1 MPRVSASF
9 ALFLVLSLL
18 RAQSLHTEID
28 ALLNVEWLRYGY
40 CGVVVRDLQTGET
53 LYKRDSERMLI
64 PASNMKLLVT
74 AAALHR
80 LGPEYR
86 FRTRVWMRG
95 TLTPDGVLYG
105 DLILQGLGDATLEM
119 RGLETLA
126 QQVRQ
131 AGVQRVQGYLLY
143 DDSWLDAERYGFG
156 WSSDDEP
163 YGYQA
168 QMSALCAERNAIR
181 LYAKPATQAGEPA
194 QLRLEPATDYV
205 ELVNRTRTVERGAA
219 NTGIRATRTR
229 ARNQIIVDGT
239 LPLGSEEVFVGR
251 YSVENP
257 SRYAAHLFRQALQA
271 AGVVVERG
279 IVPALTPCIPPDK
292 GTTAWHG
299 ISAAGAF
306 FPSASVNGQARCIAL
321 TPFVPLSREAGEGE
335 RAAGRTA
342 ARSYTPLPQRGRG
355 AGGEGKKWAPPAHSE
370 PKRCTLISCIPL
382 SRPAGEGEH
391 AGEPPF
397 APTPLSHTVGEG
409 QGVRADKSNHLTLLA
424 EHLSPPMREVVAL
437 INKPSDNLITE
448 ITLKTLGKEVR
459 GEGTTAAGVQVL
471 REFLQS
477 AGLEMGAVH
486 VVDGSGLSR
495 INGVSA
501 ENFVRLLEYMHRS
514 PHAEAFRDS
523 LPVYGVDGTLRN
535 RLRGTPV
542 QGNGYAKTGSLNRVS
557 SLSGYLRTKSGRWL
571 AFSIIM
577 NAYNAAGSDAR
588 ALQDRLVQ
596 LLWERL

>member
-9 ALFLVLSLL
+9 VFFLVLSAL
-18 RAQSLHTEID
+18 RAQSLHAEID

-53 LYKRDSERMLI
+53 LYRRDAERVLI

-95 TLTPDGVLYG
+95 TLTPDGVLHG

-163 YGYQA
+163 FGYQA
-168 QMSALCAERNAIR
+168 QMSALCAERNAVR
-181 LYAKPATQAGEPA
+181 LYAKPAAQVGEPA
-194 QLRLEPATDYV
+194 LLRLEPDTDYV

-229 ARNQIIVDGT
+229 ARNQIIVEGT
-239 LPLGSEEVFVGR
+239 IPMGSEEVFVGR

-279 IVPALTPCIPPDK
+279 IVPALTPSPSPTGWERGVGAHGSAPYRSSSPALRERGIIPIAETYSTKTQAIEDPLLKVPPASRGNRTD
-292 GTTAWHG
+292 AR
-299 ISAAGAF
+299 
-306 FPSASVNGQARCIAL
+306 FPSRSGGNL
-321 TPFVPLSREAGEGE
+321 KEG
-335 RAAGRTA
+335 G
-342 ARSYTPLPQRGRG
+342 
-355 AGGEGKKWAPPAHSE
+355 
-370 PKRCTLISCIPL
+370 IP
-382 SRPAGEGEH
+382 EM
-391 AGEPPF
+391 
-397 APTPLSHTVGEG
+397 
-409 QGVRADKSNHLTLLA
+409 TLLA
-424 EHLSPPMREVVAL
+424 EHLSPPCARSSRSSTSPA
-437 INKPSDNLITE
+437 
-448 ITLKTLGKEVR
+448 
-459 GEGTTAAGVQVL
+459 TT
-471 REFLQS
+471 
-477 AGLEMGAVH
+477 
-486 VVDGSGLSR
+486 
-495 INGVSA
+495 
-501 ENFVRLLEYMHRS
+501 
-514 PHAEAFRDS
+514 
-523 LPVYGVDGTLRN
+523 
-535 RLRGTPV
+535 
-542 QGNGYAKTGSLNRVS
+542 
-557 SLSGYLRTKSGRWL
+557 
-571 AFSIIM
+571 
-577 NAYNAAGSDAR
+577 
-588 ALQDRLVQ
+588 
-596 LLWERL
+596 

>member
-1 MPRVSASF
+1 MPRVSVSF
-9 ALFLVLSLL
+9 AFFLVLSLL

-53 LYKRDSERMLI
+53 LYRRDSERMLI

-95 TLTPDGVLYG
+95 TLTPDGVLHG
-105 DLILQGLGDATLEM
+105 DLILQGLGDASLEM
-119 RGLETLA
+119 RGLESLA
-126 QQVRQ
+126 QQARQ

-163 YGYQA
+163 FGYQA
-168 QMSALCAERNAIR
+168 QMSALCAERNAVR
-181 LYAKPATQAGEPA
+181 LYAKPAAQVGEPA
-194 QLRLEPATDYV
+194 QLRLEPDTDYV
-205 ELVNRTRTVERGAA
+205 ELVNRTRTGERGAP
-219 NTGIRATRTR
+219 NTGVRATRTR
-229 ARNQIIVDGT
+229 ARNQIIIEGT
-239 LPLGSEEVFVGR
+239 LPLGGEEVFVGR
-251 YSVENP
+251 YAVENP

-279 IVPALTPCIPPDK
+279 IAPALTPSPSPTGWERGVGAHGSAPYRSSSPALRERGIIPIAETYSTKTQAIEDPLLKVPPASRGNRTD
-292 GTTAWHG
+292 AR
-299 ISAAGAF
+299 
-306 FPSASVNGQARCIAL
+306 FPSRSGGNL
-321 TPFVPLSREAGEGE
+321 KEG
-335 RAAGRTA
+335 G
-342 ARSYTPLPQRGRG
+342 
-355 AGGEGKKWAPPAHSE
+355 
-370 PKRCTLISCIPL
+370 IP
-382 SRPAGEGEH
+382 EM
-391 AGEPPF
+391 
-397 APTPLSHTVGEG
+397 
-409 QGVRADKSNHLTLLA
+409 TLLA

-459 GEGTTAAGVQVL
+459 GEGTTAVGVQVL

-486 VVDGSGLSR
+486 IVDGSGLSR
-495 INGVSA
+495 INGVSP

-577 NAYNAAGSDAR
+577 NAYNASGADAR
-588 ALQDRLVQ
+588 ALQDKLVQ
-596 LLWERL
+596 ILWERL

>member
-1 MPRVSASF
+1 MPRVSVSF
-9 ALFLVLSLL
+9 AFFLVLSLL

-28 ALLNVEWLRYGY
+28 ALLNVEWLHYGY
-40 CGVVVRDLQTGET
+40 CGVVVRDLQSGET
-53 LYKRDSERMLI
+53 LYKRDSERVLI
-64 PASNMKLLVT
+64 PASNMKLLIT

-163 YGYQA
+163 FGYQA

-181 LYAKPATQAGEPA
+181 LYAKPATQVGEPA
-194 QLRLEPATDYV
+194 QLRLEPDTDYV

-219 NTGIRATRTR
+219 NTGISATRTR

-257 SRYAAHLFRQALQA
+257 SRYATHLFRQALQA

-279 IVPALTPCIPPDK
+279 IVPALTPSPSPTGWERGVGAHGSAPYRSSSPALRERGIIPIAETYSTKTQAIEDPLLKVPPASRGNRTD
-292 GTTAWHG
+292 AR
-299 ISAAGAF
+299 
-306 FPSASVNGQARCIAL
+306 FPSRSGGNL
-321 TPFVPLSREAGEGE
+321 MEG
-335 RAAGRTA
+335 G
-342 ARSYTPLPQRGRG
+342 
-355 AGGEGKKWAPPAHSE
+355 
-370 PKRCTLISCIPL
+370 IP
-382 SRPAGEGEH
+382 EM
-391 AGEPPF
+391 
-397 APTPLSHTVGEG
+397 
-409 QGVRADKSNHLTLLA
+409 TLLA

-448 ITLKTLGKEVR
+448 ITLKSLGREIR

-495 INGVSA
+495 INGVSP
-501 ENFVRLLEYMHRS
+501 ENFVRLLEYMRRS
-514 PHAEAFRDS
+514 PHAEAFRES

-577 NAYNAAGSDAR
+577 NAYNASGADAR

-596 LLWERL
+596 ILWEQL

>member
-1 MPRVSASF
+1 MPRVSVSF
-9 ALFLVLSLL
+9 AFFLVLSLL

-53 LYKRDSERMLI
+53 LYTRDAERVLI

-95 TLTPDGVLYG
+95 TLLPDGTLQG

-156 WSSDDEP
+156 WSSGDEP
-163 YGYQA
+163 FGYQA

-181 LYAKPATQAGEPA
+181 LYAKPATQVGEPA
-194 QLRLEPATDYV
+194 QLRLEPDTDYV

-219 NTGIRATRTR
+219 NTGVRATRTR
-229 ARNQIIVDGT
+229 ARNQILVEGT
-239 LPLGSEEVFVGR
+239 IPMGSEEVFVGR

-279 IVPALTPCIPPDK
+279 IVPALTPSPSPTGWERGVGAHGSAPYRSSSHALRERGIIPIAETYSTK
-292 GTTAWHG
+292 T
-299 ISAAGAF
+299 
-306 FPSASVNGQARCIAL
+306 QAIED
-321 TPFVPLSREAGEGE
+321 PL
-335 RAAGRTA
+335 
-342 ARSYTPLPQRGRG
+342 L
-355 AGGEGKKWAPPAHSE
+355 KVPPASRGNRTDARFPPLRE
-370 PKRCTLISCIPL
+370 GNLKEGGIP
-382 SRPAGEGEH
+382 EM
-391 AGEPPF
+391 
-397 APTPLSHTVGEG
+397 
-409 QGVRADKSNHLTLLA
+409 TLLA

-437 INKPSDNLITE
+437 INKPSDNLLTE
-448 ITLKTLGKEVR
+448 ITLKSLGREIR

-486 VVDGSGLSR
+486 IVDGSGLSR

-514 PHAEAFRDS
+514 PHAEAFRES

-571 AFSIIM
+571 AFSIVM
-577 NAYNAAGSDAR
+577 NAYNAPASDAR
-588 ALQDRLVQ
+588 ALQDKLVQ
-596 LLWERL
+596 ILWERL

>member
-1 MPRVSASF
+1 MPRVSVSF
-9 ALFLVLSLL
+9 ALFLVLSALH
-18 RAQSLHTEID
+18 AQSLHAEID
-28 ALLNVEWLRYGY
+28 ALLHVEWLRYGY

-53 LYKRDSERMLI
+53 LYTRDAERVLI
-64 PASNMKLLVT
+64 PASNMKLLVS

-80 LGPEYR
+80 LGPDYR

-95 TLTPDGVLYG
+95 TLLPDGTLRG
-105 DLILQGLGDATLEM
+105 DLILQGLGDASLEM
-119 RGLETLA
+119 RGLESLA
-126 QQVRQ
+126 QQARQ

-163 YGYQA
+163 FGYQA
-168 QMSALCAERNAIR
+168 QMSALCAERNTVR
-181 LYAKPATQAGEPA
+181 LYAKPAAQVGEPA
-194 QLRLEPATDYV
+194 QLRLEPDTDYV
-205 ELVNRTRTVERGAA
+205 ALVNRTRTGERGAA

-251 YSVENP
+251 YAVENP

-279 IVPALTPCIPPDK
+279 IVPNLWKIDDPLLKVPPASRGNPAAHSTVPLAKRGEPHALQSVPLAKRGEP
-292 GTTAWHG
+292 
-299 ISAAGAF
+299 AGGGRFAL
-306 FPSASVNGQARCIAL
+306 SASLAKQGEPHAL
-321 TPFVPLSREAGEGE
+321 QSVPLAKRGE
-335 RAAGRTA
+335 
-342 ARSYTPLPQRGRG
+342 P
-355 AGGEGKKWAPPAHSE
+355 AGGGQFVNFDRAVGLTRQTHNPLWSAEAKLQHSAE
-370 PKRCTLISCIPL
+370 AERPHAIHAVWKRGD
-382 SRPAGEGEH
+382 AG
-391 AGEPPF
+391 
-397 APTPLSHTVGEG
+397 V
-409 QGVRADKSNHLTLLA
+409 TLLA
-424 EHLSPPMREVVAL
+424 EHLSPPLREVVAL

-486 VVDGSGLSR
+486 IVDGSGLSR
-495 INGVSA
+495 INGVSP

-514 PHAEAFRDS
+514 PHAEAFRES

-571 AFSIIM
+571 AFSIVM
-577 NAYNAAGSDAR
+577 NAYNASGTDAR
-588 ALQDRLVQ
+588 ALQDKFVQ

>member
-95 TLTPDGVLYG
+95 TLTPDGVLHG

-163 YGYQA
+163 FGYQA
-168 QMSALCAERNAIR
+168 QMSALCAERNAVR
-181 LYAKPATQAGEPA
+181 LYAKPAAQVGEPA

-251 YSVENP
+251 YAVENP

-279 IVPALTPCIPPDK
+279 IVPALTPSPSPTGWERGVGAHGSAPYRSSSPALRERGIIPIAETYSTKTQAIEDPLLK
-292 GTTAWHG
+292 VPPASRGNRTRAR
-299 ISAAGAF
+299 
-306 FPSASVNGQARCIAL
+306 FPSRSGGNL
-321 TPFVPLSREAGEGE
+321 KEG
-335 RAAGRTA
+335 G
-342 ARSYTPLPQRGRG
+342 
-355 AGGEGKKWAPPAHSE
+355 
-370 PKRCTLISCIPL
+370 IP
-382 SRPAGEGEH
+382 EM
-391 AGEPPF
+391 
-397 APTPLSHTVGEG
+397 
-409 QGVRADKSNHLTLLA
+409 TLLA

-495 INGVSA
+495 INGVSP
-501 ENFVRLLEYMHRS
+501 ENFVRLLEHMHRS
-514 PHAEAFRDS
+514 PHAEAFRES

-557 SLSGYLRTKSGRWL
+557 SLSGFLRTKSGRWL

-596 LLWERL
+596 ILWEQL

>member
-9 ALFLVLSLL
+9 ALFLVLSALH
-18 RAQSLHTEID
+18 AQSLHAEID

-53 LYKRDSERMLI
+53 LYRRDSERMLI

-95 TLTPDGVLYG
+95 TLLPDGTLRG

-163 YGYQA
+163 FGYQA
-168 QMSALCAERNAIR
+168 QMSALCAERNAVR
-181 LYAKPATQAGEPA
+181 LYAKPAAQVGEPA
-194 QLRLEPATDYV
+194 LLRLEPDTDYV
-205 ELVNRTRTVERGAA
+205 ELVNRTRTGERGAP
-219 NTGIRATRTR
+219 NTGVRATRTR
-229 ARNQIIVDGT
+229 ARNQSIIEGT

-257 SRYAAHLFRQALQA
+257 SRYATHLFRQALQA

-279 IVPALTPCIPPDK
+279 IVPALTPCIP
-292 GTTAWHG
+292 
-299 ISAAGAF
+299 
-306 FPSASVNGQARCIAL
+306 
-321 TPFVPLSREAGEGE
+321 
-335 RAAGRTA
+335 
-342 ARSYTPLPQRGRG
+342 
-355 AGGEGKKWAPPAHSE
+355 
-370 PKRCTLISCIPL
+370 L
-382 SRPAGEGEH
+382 SRPAGEGER

-424 EHLSPPMREVVAL
+424 EHLSPPLREVVAL

-495 INGVSA
+495 INGVSP

-577 NAYNAAGSDAR
+577 NAYNASGADAR
-588 ALQDRLVQ
+588 ALQDKLVQ
-596 LLWERL
+596 ILWERL

>member
-9 ALFLVLSLL
+9 ALFLVLSALH
-18 RAQSLHTEID
+18 AQSLHAEID

-53 LYKRDSERMLI
+53 LYTRDAERVLI
-64 PASNMKLLVT
+64 PASNMKLLVS

-80 LGPEYR
+80 LGPDYR

-95 TLTPDGVLYG
+95 TLLPDGTLQG

-156 WSSDDEP
+156 WSSGDEP
-163 YGYQA
+163 FGYQA

-181 LYAKPATQAGEPA
+181 LYAKPATQVGEPA
-194 QLRLEPATDYV
+194 QLRLEPDTDYV

-219 NTGIRATRTR
+219 NTGVRATRTR
-229 ARNQIIVDGT
+229 ARNQIIIEGT
-239 LPLGSEEVFVGR
+239 LPLGGEEVFVGR
-251 YSVENP
+251 YAVENP

-279 IVPALTPCIPPDK
+279 IVPALTPSPSPTGWERGVGAHGSAPYRSSSPALRERGIIPIAETYSTKTQAIEDPLLKVPPASRGNRTD
-292 GTTAWHG
+292 AR
-299 ISAAGAF
+299 
-306 FPSASVNGQARCIAL
+306 FPSRSGGNL
-321 TPFVPLSREAGEGE
+321 KEG
-335 RAAGRTA
+335 G
-342 ARSYTPLPQRGRG
+342 
-355 AGGEGKKWAPPAHSE
+355 
-370 PKRCTLISCIPL
+370 IP
-382 SRPAGEGEH
+382 EM
-391 AGEPPF
+391 
-397 APTPLSHTVGEG
+397 
-409 QGVRADKSNHLTLLA
+409 TLLA
-424 EHLSPPMREVVAL
+424 DHLSPPLREVVAL

-486 VVDGSGLSR
+486 IVDGSGLSR
-495 INGVSA
+495 INGVSP

-514 PHAEAFRDS
+514 PHSEAFRES

-557 SLSGYLRTKSGRWL
+557 SLSGYLRSKSGRWL
-571 AFSIIM
+571 AFSIVM
-577 NAYNAAGSDAR
+577 NAYNAPASDAR
-588 ALQDRLVQ
+588 ALQDKLVQ
-596 LLWERL
+596 ILWERL

>member
-1 MPRVSASF
+1 MPRVSVSF
-9 ALFLVLSLL
+9 ALFLVLSALH
-18 RAQSLHTEID
+18 AQSLHAEID
-28 ALLNVEWLRYGY
+28 ALLHVEWLRYGY

-53 LYKRDSERMLI
+53 LYRRDSERVLI
-64 PASNMKLLVT
+64 PASNMKLLVS

-80 LGPEYR
+80 LGPDYR

-95 TLTPDGVLYG
+95 TLLPDGTLQG

-163 YGYQA
+163 FGYQA
-168 QMSALCAERNAIR
+168 QMSALCAERNAVR
-181 LYAKPATQAGEPA
+181 LYAKPATQVGQPA

-205 ELVNRTRTVERGAA
+205 ALVNRTRTGERGAA

-251 YSVENP
+251 YAVENP

-279 IVPALTPCIPPDK
+279 IVPNLWKIDDPLLKVPPASRGNPAAHSTVPLAKRGEPHALQSVPLAKRGEP
-292 GTTAWHG
+292 
-299 ISAAGAF
+299 AGGGRFAL
-306 FPSASVNGQARCIAL
+306 SASLAKQGEPHAL
-321 TPFVPLSREAGEGE
+321 QSVPLAKRGE
-335 RAAGRTA
+335 
-342 ARSYTPLPQRGRG
+342 P
-355 AGGEGKKWAPPAHSE
+355 AGGGQFVNFDRAVGLTRQTHNPLWSAEAKLQHSAE
-370 PKRCTLISCIPL
+370 AERPHAIHAVWKRGD
-382 SRPAGEGEH
+382 AG
-391 AGEPPF
+391 
-397 APTPLSHTVGEG
+397 V
-409 QGVRADKSNHLTLLA
+409 TLLA
-424 EHLSPPMREVVAL
+424 EHLSPPLREVVAL

-459 GEGTTAAGVQVL
+459 GEGTTAVGVQVL

-486 VVDGSGLSR
+486 IVDGSGLSR

-588 ALQDRLVQ
+588 ALQDKLVQ
-596 LLWERL
+596 ILWERL

>member
-9 ALFLVLSLL
+9 VLFLVLSAL
-18 RAQSLHTEID
+18 RAQSLHAEID

-64 PASNMKLLVT
+64 PASNMKLLIT

-95 TLTPDGVLYG
+95 TLTPDGVLHG

-156 WSSDDEP
+156 WGSDDEP

-168 QMSALCAERNAIR
+168 QMSALCAERNAVR
-181 LYAKPATQAGEPA
+181 LYAKPAAQVGEPA
-194 QLRLEPATDYV
+194 QLRLEPDTDYV
-205 ELVNRTRTVERGAA
+205 ELVNRTRTVERGASNA
-219 NTGIRATRTR
+219 GVRATRTR
-229 ARNQIIVDGT
+229 ARNQIIVEGT
-239 LPLGSEEVFVGR
+239 LPLGGEEVFVGR

-279 IVPALTPCIPPDK
+279 IAPNFYPITPPPTGIEARHARIPIAEREFPERQQRFPLRDW
-292 GTTAWHG
+292 GTD
-299 ISAAGAF
+299 
-306 FPSASVNGQARCIAL
+306 
-321 TPFVPLSREAGEGE
+321 PLRGSPREAGGTL
-335 RAAGRTA
+335 R
-342 ARSYTPLPQRGRG
+342 RG
-355 AGGEGKKWAPPAHSE
+355 AIVNGDCTVGIRRAGSE
-370 PKRCTLISCIPL
+370 L
-382 SRPAGEGEH
+382 E
-391 AGEPPF
+391 F
-397 APTPLSHTVGEG
+397 APLLTSPVNGGGTATPSPLTGRVGVG
-409 QGVRADKSNHLTLLA
+409 LTPIA
-424 EHLSPPMREVVAL
+424 EHLSPPLREVVAL

-448 ITLKTLGKEVR
+448 ITLKALGKEVR

-486 VVDGSGLSR
+486 IVDGSGLSR

-514 PHAEAFRDS
+514 PHAEAFRES

-557 SLSGYLRTKSGRWL
+557 SVSGYLRTKSGRWL

-596 LLWERL
+596 ILWEQL

>member
-80 LGPEYR
+80 LGPDYR

-95 TLTPDGVLYG
+95 TLTPDGVLHG

-168 QMSALCAERNAIR
+168 QMSALCAERNAVR
-181 LYAKPATQAGEPA
+181 LYAKPAAQVGEPA

-219 NTGIRATRTR
+219 NTGVRATRTR

-279 IVPALTPCIPPDK
+279 IAPALTPSPSPTGWERGVGAHGSAPYRSSSPALRERGIIPIAETYSTKTQAIEDPLLKVPPASRGNRTD
-292 GTTAWHG
+292 AR
-299 ISAAGAF
+299 
-306 FPSASVNGQARCIAL
+306 FPSRSGGNL
-321 TPFVPLSREAGEGE
+321 KEG
-335 RAAGRTA
+335 G
-342 ARSYTPLPQRGRG
+342 
-355 AGGEGKKWAPPAHSE
+355 
-370 PKRCTLISCIPL
+370 IP
-382 SRPAGEGEH
+382 EM
-391 AGEPPF
+391 
-397 APTPLSHTVGEG
+397 
-409 QGVRADKSNHLTLLA
+409 TLLA

-486 VVDGSGLSR
+486 IVDGSGLSR
-495 INGVSA
+495 INGVSP
-501 ENFVRLLEYMHRS
+501 ENFVRLLEHMHRS
-514 PHAEAFRDS
+514 PHAEAFRQS

-557 SLSGYLRTKSGRWL
+557 SVSGYLRTKSGRWL

-596 LLWERL
+596 ILWEQL

>member
-1 MPRVSASF
+1 MPRVSVSF
-9 ALFLVLSLL
+9 AFFLVLSLL

-80 LGPEYR
+80 LGPDYR

-95 TLTPDGVLYG
+95 TLTPDGVLHG

-163 YGYQA
+163 FGYQA
-168 QMSALCAERNAIR
+168 QMSALCAERNAVR
-181 LYAKPATQAGEPA
+181 LYAKPAAQVGEPA

-239 LPLGSEEVFVGR
+239 LLLGSEEVFVGR
-251 YSVENP
+251 YAVENP

-279 IVPALTPCIPPDK
+279 IVPALTPSPSPTGWERGVGAHGSAPYRSSSPALRERGIIPIAETYSTKTQAIEDPLLK
-292 GTTAWHG
+292 VPPASRGNRTRAR
-299 ISAAGAF
+299 
-306 FPSASVNGQARCIAL
+306 FPSRSGGNL
-321 TPFVPLSREAGEGE
+321 KEG
-335 RAAGRTA
+335 G
-342 ARSYTPLPQRGRG
+342 
-355 AGGEGKKWAPPAHSE
+355 
-370 PKRCTLISCIPL
+370 IP
-382 SRPAGEGEH
+382 EM
-391 AGEPPF
+391 
-397 APTPLSHTVGEG
+397 
-409 QGVRADKSNHLTLLA
+409 TLLA

-495 INGVSA
+495 INGVSP
-501 ENFVRLLEYMHRS
+501 ENFVRLLEHMHRS
-514 PHAEAFRDS
+514 PHAEAFRQS

-557 SLSGYLRTKSGRWL
+557 SLSGFLRTKSGRWL

-596 LLWERL
+596 ILWEQL

>member
-1 MPRVSASF
+1 MPRVSVSF
-9 ALFLVLSLL
+9 AFFLVLSLL

-53 LYKRDSERMLI
+53 LYRRDSERVLI

-74 AAALHR
+74 ATALHR
-80 LGPEYR
+80 LGSEYR

-95 TLTPDGVLYG
+95 TLLPDGTLQG

-156 WSSDDEP
+156 WSSGDEP
-163 YGYQA
+163 FGYQA
-168 QMSALCAERNAIR
+168 QMSALCAERNAVR
-181 LYAKPATQAGEPA
+181 LYAKPAAQVGEPA
-194 QLRLEPATDYV
+194 QLRLEPDTDYV

-219 NTGIRATRTR
+219 NTGVRATRTR
-229 ARNQIIVDGT
+229 ARNQIIIEGT
-239 LPLGSEEVFVGR
+239 LPLGGEEVFVGR
-251 YSVENP
+251 YAVENP

-279 IVPALTPCIPPDK
+279 IAPALTPSPSPT
-292 GTTAWHG
+292 GWERGVGVHG
-299 ISAAGAF
+299 SAPYRSSSPALRERGIILIAETY
-306 FPSASVNGQARCIAL
+306 STKTQAIED
-321 TPFVPLSREAGEGE
+321 PL
-335 RAAGRTA
+335 
-342 ARSYTPLPQRGRG
+342 L
-355 AGGEGKKWAPPAHSE
+355 KVPPASRGNRTDARFPPLRE
-370 PKRCTLISCIPL
+370 GNLKEGGIP
-382 SRPAGEGEH
+382 EM
-391 AGEPPF
+391 
-397 APTPLSHTVGEG
+397 
-409 QGVRADKSNHLTLLA
+409 TLLA
-424 EHLSPPMREVVAL
+424 EHLSPPLREVVAL
-437 INKPSDNLITE
+437 INKPSDNLTTE

-486 VVDGSGLSR
+486 IVDGSGLSR

-501 ENFVRLLEYMHRS
+501 ENFVRLLEHMHRS

-557 SLSGYLRTKSGRWL
+557 SVSGYLRTKSGRWL

-596 LLWERL
+596 ILWEQL

>member
-1 MPRVSASF
+1 MPRISTSF
-9 ALFLVLSLL
+9 ALFLVLSTL
-18 RAQSLHTEID
+18 RAQSICAEID
-28 ALLNVEWLRYGY
+28 ALLNVEWLCYGY

-53 LYKRDSERMLI
+53 LYRRDAEHVLI

-80 LGPEYR
+80 LGPDYR

-95 TLTPDGVLYG
+95 TLLPDGTLQG

-156 WSSDDEP
+156 WSSGDEP
-163 YGYQA
+163 FGYQA

-181 LYAKPATQAGEPA
+181 LYAKPAPRVGEPA
-194 QLRLEPATDYV
+194 QLRLEPTTDYV

-219 NTGIRATRTR
+219 NTGVRATRTR
-229 ARNQIIVDGT
+229 ARNQIIVEGT
-239 LPLGSEEVFVGR
+239 IPMGSEEVFVGR

-257 SRYAAHLFRQALQA
+257 SRYAAHLFRRALQA

-279 IVPALTPCIPPDK
+279 IVPAHTP
-292 GTTAWHG
+292 
-299 ISAAGAF
+299 S
-306 FPSASVNGQARCIAL
+306 PSP
-321 TPFVPLSREAGEGE
+321 TEGE
-335 RAAGRTA
+335 RGVGAHCRAPH
-342 ARSYTPLPQRGRG
+342 RSSSPAVRERGIIPIAETYSTKTQAIEDPLLMV
-355 AGGEGKKWAPPAHSE
+355 PPACRGNRTDARFPSRSGGNLE
-370 PKRCTLISCIPL
+370 ERGIP
-382 SRPAGEGEH
+382 EM
-391 AGEPPF
+391 
-397 APTPLSHTVGEG
+397 
-409 QGVRADKSNHLTLLA
+409 TLLA
-424 EHLSPPMREVVAL
+424 EHLSPPLREVVAL
-437 INKPSDNLITE
+437 INKPSDNLIAE
-448 ITLKTLGKEVR
+448 ITLKALGKEVR
-459 GEGTTAAGVQVL
+459 GEGTTAAGIQVL

-477 AGLEMGAVH
+477 AGLEMGAAH
-486 VVDGSGLSR
+486 IVDGSGLSR
-495 INGVSA
+495 INGVSP

-514 PHAEAFRDS
+514 PYAEAFRES
-523 LPVYGVDGTLRN
+523 LPVYGVDGTLRD

-577 NAYNAAGSDAR
+577 NAYNASGADAR
-588 ALQDRLVQ
+588 ALQDKLVQ

>member
-18 RAQSLHTEID
+18 RAQSLQAEID
-28 ALLNVEWLRYGY
+28 ALLHVEWLRYGY

-53 LYKRDSERMLI
+53 LYRRDSERVLI

-95 TLTPDGVLYG
+95 TLTPDGVLHG
-105 DLILQGLGDATLEM
+105 DLILQGLGDASLEM

-168 QMSALCAERNAIR
+168 QMSALCAERNAVR
-181 LYAKPATQAGEPA
+181 LYAKPAAQVGEPA

-229 ARNQIIVDGT
+229 ARNQILVEGT
-239 LPLGSEEVFVGR
+239 IPMGSEEVFVGR

-279 IVPALTPCIPPDK
+279 IAPALTPSPSPTGWERGVGAHGSAPYRSSSPALRERGIIPIAETYSTKTQAIEDPLLMVPPACRGNRTD
-292 GTTAWHG
+292 AR
-299 ISAAGAF
+299 
-306 FPSASVNGQARCIAL
+306 FPSRSGGNL
-321 TPFVPLSREAGEGE
+321 KEG
-335 RAAGRTA
+335 G
-342 ARSYTPLPQRGRG
+342 
-355 AGGEGKKWAPPAHSE
+355 
-370 PKRCTLISCIPL
+370 IP
-382 SRPAGEGEH
+382 EM
-391 AGEPPF
+391 
-397 APTPLSHTVGEG
+397 
-409 QGVRADKSNHLTLLA
+409 TLLA
-424 EHLSPPMREVVAL
+424 EHLSPPLREVVAL
-437 INKPSDNLITE
+437 INKPSDNLIAE
-448 ITLKTLGKEVR
+448 ITLKALGKEVR
-459 GEGTTAAGVQVL
+459 GEGTTAAGIQVL

-477 AGLEMGAVH
+477 AGLEMGAAH
-486 VVDGSGLSR
+486 IVDGSGLSR
-495 INGVSA
+495 INGVSP

-514 PHAEAFRDS
+514 PYAEAFRES
-523 LPVYGVDGTLRN
+523 LPVYGVDGTLRD

-577 NAYNAAGSDAR
+577 NAYNASGADAR
-588 ALQDRLVQ
+588 ALQDKLVQ

>member
-18 RAQSLHTEID
+18 RAQSLQAEID
-28 ALLNVEWLRYGY
+28 ALLNVVWLRYGY

-95 TLTPDGVLYG
+95 TLTPDGVLHG

-168 QMSALCAERNAIR
+168 QMSALCAERNAVR
-181 LYAKPATQAGEPA
+181 LYAKPATQVGEPA
-194 QLRLEPATDYV
+194 QLRLEPDTDYV

-239 LPLGSEEVFVGR
+239 LSLGSEEVFVGR

-257 SRYAAHLFRQALQA
+257 SRYATHLFRQALQA

-279 IVPALTPCIPPDK
+279 IVPALTPSLSPTGWERGVGAHGSAPYRSSSPALRERGIIPIAETYSTKTQAIEDPLLKVPPASRGNRTD
-292 GTTAWHG
+292 AR
-299 ISAAGAF
+299 
-306 FPSASVNGQARCIAL
+306 FPSRSGGNL
-321 TPFVPLSREAGEGE
+321 KEG
-335 RAAGRTA
+335 G
-342 ARSYTPLPQRGRG
+342 
-355 AGGEGKKWAPPAHSE
+355 
-370 PKRCTLISCIPL
+370 IP
-382 SRPAGEGEH
+382 EM
-391 AGEPPF
+391 
-397 APTPLSHTVGEG
+397 
-409 QGVRADKSNHLTLLA
+409 TLLA

-486 VVDGSGLSR
+486 IVDGSGLSR
-495 INGVSA
+495 INGVSP
-501 ENFVRLLEYMHRS
+501 ENFVRLLEYMRRS
-514 PHAEAFRDS
+514 PHAEAFRES

-557 SLSGYLRTKSGRWL
+557 SLSGYLHTKSGRWL

-577 NAYNAAGSDAR
+577 NAYNASGADAR

-596 LLWERL
+596 ILWEQL

>member
-18 RAQSLHTEID
+18 RAQSLQAEID

-53 LYKRDSERMLI
+53 LYKRDAERMLI
-64 PASNMKLLVT
+64 PASNMKLLIS

-80 LGPEYR
+80 LGPDYR

-95 TLTPDGVLYG
+95 TLTLDGVLQG

-163 YGYQA
+163 FGYQA
-168 QMSALCAERNAIR
+168 QMSALCAERNAVR
-181 LYAKPATQAGEPA
+181 LYAKPAAQVGEPA
-194 QLRLEPATDYV
+194 LLRLEPDTDYV
-205 ELVNRTRTVERGAA
+205 ELVNRTRTVERGAP
-219 NTGIRATRTR
+219 NTGVRATRTR
-229 ARNQIIVDGT
+229 ARNQIIVEGT
-239 LPLGSEEVFVGR
+239 IPLGGEEVFVGR

-257 SRYAAHLFRQALQA
+257 SRYAAHLFRQVLQA
-271 AGVVVERG
+271 AGVAVERG
-279 IVPALTPCIPPDK
+279 IAPALTPSPSPTLWERGVGAHGSAPYLSPLPALWERGIIPIAETYFTKMQAIADPLLEVPPASRGNRTD
-292 GTTAWHG
+292 AR
-299 ISAAGAF
+299 
-306 FPSASVNGQARCIAL
+306 FPSRSGGNLKEGGKFPEM
-321 TPFVPLSREAGEGE
+321 TP
-335 RAAGRTA
+335 
-342 ARSYTPLPQRGRG
+342 
-355 AGGEGKKWAPPAHSE
+355 
-370 PKRCTLISCIPL
+370 
-382 SRPAGEGEH
+382 
-391 AGEPPF
+391 
-397 APTPLSHTVGEG
+397 
-409 QGVRADKSNHLTLLA
+409 LA
-424 EHLSPPMREVVAL
+424 EHRSPPMREIVAL
-437 INKPSDNLITE
+437 INKPSDNLLTE
-448 ITLKTLGKEVR
+448 ITLKTLGKEIR
-459 GEGTTAAGVQVL
+459 GEGTTTAGVQVL

-486 VVDGSGLSR
+486 IVDGSGLSR
-495 INGVSA
+495 INGVSP

-514 PHAEAFRDS
+514 PHAEAFRES
-523 LPVYGVDGTLRN
+523 LPIYGVDGTLRN

-557 SLSGYLRTKSGRWL
+557 SLSGYLRTQSGRWL

-577 NAYNAAGSDAR
+577 NAYNAPASDAR
-588 ALQDRLVQ
+588 ALQDKLVQ

>member
-1 MPRVSASF
+1 MPRISTSF
-9 ALFLVLSLL
+9 ALFLVLSTL
-18 RAQSLHTEID
+18 RAQSIRAEID

-53 LYKRDSERMLI
+53 LYRRDAEHVLI

-80 LGPEYR
+80 LGPDYR

-95 TLTPDGVLYG
+95 TLLPDGTLQG

-156 WSSDDEP
+156 WSSGDEP
-163 YGYQA
+163 FGYQA

-181 LYAKPATQAGEPA
+181 LYAKPAPRVGEPA

-219 NTGIRATRTR
+219 NTGVRATRTR
-229 ARNQIIVDGT
+229 ARNQIIVEGT
-239 LPLGSEEVFVGR
+239 IPMGSEEVFVGR

-271 AGVVVERG
+271 SGVVVERG
-279 IVPALTPCIPPDK
+279 IVPALTPSPSP
-292 GTTAWHG
+292 TAW
-299 ISAAGAF
+299 
-306 FPSASVNGQARCIAL
+306 
-321 TPFVPLSREAGEGE
+321 E
-335 RAAGRTA
+335 R
-342 ARSYTPLPQRGRG
+342 
-355 AGGEGKKWAPPAHSE
+355 
-370 PKRCTLISCIPL
+370 
-382 SRPAGEGEH
+382 
-391 AGEPPF
+391 
-397 APTPLSHTVGEG
+397 
-409 QGVRADKSNHLTLLA
+409 GVRAHGSAPYRSSSPALRERGIIPIAETYSTKTQAIEDPLLMVPPACRGNRTDARFPSRSGGNLKEGGIPEMTLLA
-424 EHLSPPMREVVAL
+424 EHLSPPLREVVAL
-437 INKPSDNLITE
+437 INKPSDNLIAE
-448 ITLKTLGKEVR
+448 ITLKALGKEVR
-459 GEGTTAAGVQVL
+459 GEGTTAAGIQVL

-477 AGLEMGAVH
+477 AGLEMGAAH
-486 VVDGSGLSR
+486 IVDGSGLSR
-495 INGVSA
+495 INGVSP

-514 PHAEAFRDS
+514 PYAEAFRES
-523 LPVYGVDGTLRN
+523 LPVYGVDGTLRD

-571 AFSIIM
+571 AFSILM
-577 NAYNAAGSDAR
+577 NAYNASGADAR
-588 ALQDRLVQ
+588 ALQDKLVQ

>member
-9 ALFLVLSLL
+9 ALFLVLSAL
-18 RAQSLHTEID
+18 RAQSLHAEID

-53 LYKRDSERMLI
+53 LYTRDAERVLI
-64 PASNMKLLVT
+64 PASNMKLLVS
-74 AAALHR
+74 AAALYR
-80 LGPEYR
+80 LGPDYR

-95 TLTPDGVLYG
+95 SLTPDGVLHG

-163 YGYQA
+163 FGYQA
-168 QMSALCAERNAIR
+168 QMSALCAERNAVR
-181 LYAKPATQAGEPA
+181 LYAKPAAQVGEPA
-194 QLRLEPATDYV
+194 QLRLEPDTDYV
-205 ELVNRTRTVERGAA
+205 ELVNRTRTGERGAA
-219 NTGIRATRTR
+219 NTGVRATRTR
-229 ARNQIIVDGT
+229 ARNQIIIEGT
-239 LPLGSEEVFVGR
+239 LPLGGEEVFVGR
-251 YSVENP
+251 YAVENP

-279 IVPALTPCIPPDK
+279 IVPALTPSPSPTGWERGVGAHGSAPYCSSSPALRERGIIPIAETYSTKTQAIEDPLPKVPPASRGNRTD
-292 GTTAWHG
+292 AR
-299 ISAAGAF
+299 
-306 FPSASVNGQARCIAL
+306 FPSRSGGNL
-321 TPFVPLSREAGEGE
+321 KEG
-335 RAAGRTA
+335 G
-342 ARSYTPLPQRGRG
+342 
-355 AGGEGKKWAPPAHSE
+355 
-370 PKRCTLISCIPL
+370 IP
-382 SRPAGEGEH
+382 EM
-391 AGEPPF
+391 
-397 APTPLSHTVGEG
+397 
-409 QGVRADKSNHLTLLA
+409 TLLA
-424 EHLSPPMREVVAL
+424 EHLSPPLREVVAL
-437 INKPSDNLITE
+437 INKPSDNLLTE
-448 ITLKTLGKEVR
+448 ITLKSLGREIR

-486 VVDGSGLSR
+486 IVDGSGLSR
-495 INGVSA
+495 INGVSP

-514 PHAEAFRDS
+514 QHAEAFRES

-542 QGNGYAKTGSLNRVS
+542 RGNGYAKTGSLNRVS
-557 SLSGYLRTKSGRWL
+557 SVSGYLRTKNGRWL

>member
-1 MPRVSASF
+1 VRGDSKPAAFENLAQATGISA
-9 ALFLVLSLL
+9 
-18 RAQSLHTEID
+18 EID

-53 LYKRDSERMLI
+53 LYTRDAERVLI
-64 PASNMKLLVT
+64 PASSMKLLVT

-95 TLTPDGVLYG
+95 TLTPDGVLHG

-163 YGYQA
+163 FGYQA
-168 QMSALCAERNAIR
+168 QMSALCAERNAVR
-181 LYAKPATQAGEPA
+181 LYAKPAAQVGEPA
-194 QLRLEPATDYV
+194 QLRLEPDTDYV
-205 ELVNRTRTVERGAA
+205 ELVNRTRTGERGAP
-219 NTGIRATRTR
+219 NTGVRATRTR
-229 ARNQIIVDGT
+229 ARNQIIIEGT
-239 LPLGSEEVFVGR
+239 LPLGGEEVFVGR

-279 IVPALTPCIPPDK
+279 IVPALTPSPSPTGWERGVGAHGSAPYRSSSPALRERGIIPIAETYSTK
-292 GTTAWHG
+292 T
-299 ISAAGAF
+299 
-306 FPSASVNGQARCIAL
+306 QAIED
-321 TPFVPLSREAGEGE
+321 PL
-335 RAAGRTA
+335 
-342 ARSYTPLPQRGRG
+342 L
-355 AGGEGKKWAPPAHSE
+355 KVPPASRGNRTDARFPPLRE
-370 PKRCTLISCIPL
+370 GNLKEGGIP
-382 SRPAGEGEH
+382 EM
-391 AGEPPF
+391 
-397 APTPLSHTVGEG
+397 TP
-409 QGVRADKSNHLTLLA
+409 LA

-437 INKPSDNLITE
+437 INKPSDNLLTE
-448 ITLKTLGKEVR
+448 ITLKSLGREIR

-486 VVDGSGLSR
+486 IVDGSGLSR

-557 SLSGYLRTKSGRWL
+557 SLSGYLHTKSGRWL
-571 AFSIIM
+571 AFSIVM
-577 NAYNAAGSDAR
+577 NAYNAPASDAR

-596 LLWERL
+596 ILWERL

>member
-1 MPRVSASF
+1 MPRVSVSF
-9 ALFLVLSLL
+9 AFFLVLSLL

-53 LYKRDSERMLI
+53 LYRRDSERVLI

-95 TLTPDGVLYG
+95 TLTPDGVLHG

-163 YGYQA
+163 FGYQA
-168 QMSALCAERNAIR
+168 QMSALCAERNAVR
-181 LYAKPATQAGEPA
+181 LYAKPAAQVGEPA
-194 QLRLEPATDYV
+194 QLRLEPDTDYV

-219 NTGIRATRTR
+219 NTGVRATRTR
-229 ARNQIIVDGT
+229 ARNQIIIEGT
-239 LPLGSEEVFVGR
+239 LPLGGEEVFVGR
-251 YSVENP
+251 YAVENP

-279 IVPALTPCIPPDK
+279 IVPALTPSPSPTGWESGVGAHGSAPYRSSSPALRERGIIPIAETYSTKTQAIEDPLLKVPPASRGNRTD
-292 GTTAWHG
+292 AR
-299 ISAAGAF
+299 
-306 FPSASVNGQARCIAL
+306 FPSRSGGNL
-321 TPFVPLSREAGEGE
+321 KEG
-335 RAAGRTA
+335 G
-342 ARSYTPLPQRGRG
+342 
-355 AGGEGKKWAPPAHSE
+355 
-370 PKRCTLISCIPL
+370 IP
-382 SRPAGEGEH
+382 EM
-391 AGEPPF
+391 
-397 APTPLSHTVGEG
+397 
-409 QGVRADKSNHLTLLA
+409 TLLA
-424 EHLSPPMREVVAL
+424 EHLSPPLREVVAL
-437 INKPSDNLITE
+437 INKPSDNLLTE
-448 ITLKTLGKEVR
+448 ITLKSLGKEVR

-471 REFLQS
+471 REFFQS

-486 VVDGSGLSR
+486 IVDGSGLSR

-501 ENFVRLLEYMHRS
+501 ENFVRLLEYMRRS
-514 PHAEAFRDS
+514 PHAEAFRES

-557 SLSGYLRTKSGRWL
+557 SVSGYLRTKSGRWL

-596 LLWERL
+596 ILWEQL

>member
-1 MPRVSASF
+1 MHRVSASF
-9 ALFLVLSLL
+9 AFFLVLSALH
-18 RAQSLHTEID
+18 AQSLQAEID

-40 CGVVVRDLQTGET
+40 CGVAVRDLQTGET
-53 LYKRDSERMLI
+53 LYTRDAERVLI
-64 PASNMKLLVT
+64 PASNMKLLVS

-80 LGPEYR
+80 LGPDYR

-95 TLTPDGVLYG
+95 TLLPDGTLQG

-163 YGYQA
+163 FGYQA

-181 LYAKPATQAGEPA
+181 LYAKPATQVGEPA

-251 YSVENP
+251 YAVENP

-279 IVPALTPCIPPDK
+279 VVPALTPCIP
-292 GTTAWHG
+292 
-299 ISAAGAF
+299 
-306 FPSASVNGQARCIAL
+306 
-321 TPFVPLSREAGEGE
+321 LSHRAGEGE
-335 RAAGRTA
+335 CA
-342 ARSYTPLPQRGRG
+342 
-355 AGGEGKKWAPPAHSE
+355 
-370 PKRCTLISCIPL
+370 
-382 SRPAGEGEH
+382 
-391 AGEPPF
+391 
-397 APTPLSHTVGEG
+397 PLSHLVGEG
-409 QGVRADKSNHLTLLA
+409 LGVRTDKSNHLTLLA
-424 EHLSPPMREVVAL
+424 EHLSPPLHEVVAL

-448 ITLKTLGKEVR
+448 ITLKTLGKEIR
-459 GEGTTAAGVQVL
+459 GAGTTAAGVQVL

-486 VVDGSGLSR
+486 IVDGSGLSR
-495 INGVSA
+495 INGVSP

-514 PHAEAFRDS
+514 PHAEAFRES

-571 AFSIIM
+571 AFSVIM
-577 NAYNAAGSDAR
+577 NAYNASGADAR
-588 ALQDRLVQ
+588 ALQDKLVQ
-596 LLWERL
+596 MLWERL

>member
-1 MPRVSASF
+1 MPRVSVSF
-9 ALFLVLSLL
+9 AFFLVLSLL

-80 LGPEYR
+80 LGPDYR

-95 TLTPDGVLYG
+95 TLTPDGVLHG

-168 QMSALCAERNAIR
+168 QMSALCAERNAVR
-181 LYAKPATQAGEPA
+181 LYAKPAAQVGEPA

-219 NTGIRATRTR
+219 NTGVRATRTR
-229 ARNQIIVDGT
+229 ARNQIIVEGT
-239 LPLGSEEVFVGR
+239 IPMGSEEVFVGR

-257 SRYAAHLFRQALQA
+257 SRYAAHLFRQVLQA

-279 IVPALTPCIPPDK
+279 IAPALTPSPSPTGWERGVGAHGSAPYRSSSPALRERGIIPIAETYSTKTQAIEDPLLKVPPASRGNRTD
-292 GTTAWHG
+292 AR
-299 ISAAGAF
+299 
-306 FPSASVNGQARCIAL
+306 FPSRSGGNL
-321 TPFVPLSREAGEGE
+321 KEG
-335 RAAGRTA
+335 G
-342 ARSYTPLPQRGRG
+342 
-355 AGGEGKKWAPPAHSE
+355 
-370 PKRCTLISCIPL
+370 IP
-382 SRPAGEGEH
+382 EM
-391 AGEPPF
+391 
-397 APTPLSHTVGEG
+397 
-409 QGVRADKSNHLTLLA
+409 TLLA

-486 VVDGSGLSR
+486 IVDGSGLSR
-495 INGVSA
+495 INGVSP
-501 ENFVRLLEYMHRS
+501 ENFVRLLEHMHRS
-514 PHAEAFRDS
+514 PHAEAFRQS

-557 SLSGYLRTKSGRWL
+557 SVSGYLRTKSGRWL

-596 LLWERL
+596 ILWEQL

>member
-9 ALFLVLSLL
+9 ALFLILSALH
-18 RAQSLHTEID
+18 AQSLHAEID
-28 ALLNVEWLRYGY
+28 ALLHVEWLRYGY

-53 LYKRDSERMLI
+53 LYQRDAERVLI
-64 PASNMKLLVT
+64 PASNMKLLVS

-80 LGPEYR
+80 LGPDYR

-95 TLTPDGVLYG
+95 TLLPDGTLQG

-163 YGYQA
+163 FGYQA
-168 QMSALCAERNAIR
+168 QMSALCAERNAVR
-181 LYAKPATQAGEPA
+181 LYAKPATQVGEPA

-229 ARNQIIVDGT
+229 ARNQIIVEGT
-239 LPLGSEEVFVGR
+239 IPMGSEEVFVGR

-279 IVPALTPCIPPDK
+279 IVPNLWKFDDHPLLKVPPASR
-292 GTTAWHG
+292 GNQ
-299 ISAAGAF
+299 AAH
-306 FPSASVNGQARCIAL
+306 S
-321 TPFVPLSREAGEGE
+321 TVPLAKRGEPHALQSVPLAKRGEPHALQSVPLAKRGEPHALQSVPLAKRGEPAGGGQFVNFNRAVGLTRQTHNPLWSAEAKLQ
-335 RAAGRTA
+335 RPAQA
-342 ARSYTPLPQRGRG
+342 PLPHAIPAVWKRGD
-355 AGGEGKKWAPPAHSE
+355 AG
-370 PKRCTLISCIPL
+370 
-382 SRPAGEGEH
+382 
-391 AGEPPF
+391 
-397 APTPLSHTVGEG
+397 V
-409 QGVRADKSNHLTLLA
+409 TLLA
-424 EHLSPPMREVVAL
+424 EHLSPPLREVVAL
-437 INKPSDNLITE
+437 INKPSDNLLTE
-448 ITLKTLGKEVR
+448 IMLKTLGKEVR
-459 GEGTTAAGVQVL
+459 GAGTTAAGVQVL

-486 VVDGSGLSR
+486 IVDGSGLSR
-495 INGVSA
+495 INGVSP

-514 PHAEAFRDS
+514 PHAEVFRES

-577 NAYNAAGSDAR
+577 NAYNAPASDTR
-588 ALQDRLVQ
+588 ALQDKLVQ
-596 LLWERL
+596 ILWERL

>member
-1 MPRVSASF
+1 MRSSRNLTRLRESNCMPRISASF
-9 ALFLVLSLL
+9 AIFLVLCLL
-18 RAQSLHTEID
+18 HAQSLQAEID
-28 ALLNVEWLRYGY
+28 ALLNNVEWLRYGY

-53 LYKRDSERMLI
+53 LYRRDAERVLI
-64 PASNMKLLVT
+64 PASNMKLLVS

-80 LGPEYR
+80 LGPDYR
-86 FRTRVWMRG
+86 FRTRVWMHGRLLPDG
-95 TLTPDGVLYG
+95 TLRG

-163 YGYQA
+163 FGYQA
-168 QMSALCAERNAIR
+168 QMSALCAERNAVR
-181 LYAKPATQAGEPA
+181 LYAKPAAQIGEPA
-194 QLRLEPATDYV
+194 LLRLEPDTDYV
-205 ELVNRTRTVERGAA
+205 ELVNRTRTVERSAP
-219 NTGIRATRTR
+219 NTGVRATRTR
-229 ARNQIIVDGT
+229 ARNQIVVDGT
-239 LPLGSEEVFVGR
+239 LPLSSEEVFVGR

-279 IVPALTPCIPPDK
+279 IVPALTPSPSPTLWERGVGAHGSAPYRSPLPALWERGIIPIAETYFTKTRAIEDPLLRVPLASK
-292 GTTAWHG
+292 GNRTDAR
-299 ISAAGAF
+299 
-306 FPSASVNGQARCIAL
+306 FPSL
-321 TPFVPLSREAGEGE
+321 REGNLKEG
-335 RAAGRTA
+335 
-342 ARSYTPLPQRGRG
+342 
-355 AGGEGKKWAPPAHSE
+355 GKFPE
-370 PKRCTLISCIPL
+370 M
-382 SRPAGEGEH
+382 
-391 AGEPPF
+391 
-397 APTPLSHTVGEG
+397 
-409 QGVRADKSNHLTLLA
+409 TLLA
-424 EHLSPPMREVVAL
+424 EHHSPPMREIVAL
-437 INKPSDNLITE
+437 INKPSDNLLTE
-448 ITLKTLGKEVR
+448 ITLKTLGKEIR

-477 AGLEMGAVH
+477 ARLEMGAVH
-486 VVDGSGLSR
+486 IVDGSGLSR
-495 INGVSA
+495 INGVSP

-514 PHAEAFRDS
+514 PHAEAFRES
-523 LPVYGVDGTLRN
+523 LPIYGVDGTLRN

-557 SLSGYLRTKSGRWL
+557 SLSGYLRTQSGRWL

-577 NAYNAAGSDAR
+577 NAYNAPASDAR
-588 ALQDRLVQ
+588 ALQDKLVQ